1 MRSHYEHD
9 TPMRTQ
15 STVTWLCVLIT
26 FIGCSCL
33 NTSGA
38 QPPVN
43 LIRDV
48 PDSAARVSVDSTFPG
63 YDSAVLT
70 DGRWIAEGQ
79 NAPTGYGDPNRLG
92 NGGNTWVSADSLAT
106 HWIQIEWPK
115 PVRFNSVHIVWSLPE
130 WMPKAFQLEI
140 QKESGWQP
148 LDPQVAAWEPTTRET
163 RLSFQPVEARALRIV
178 QPAGCGGTREL
189 LAAQEIAVYLT
200 DEVPSHDAQA
210 VRLNASQLTRLIPT
224 EPERNLARLHT
235 TTPGAVRAWSYS
247 QTGRQQEVPGLV
259 DDNLTEQLTTTPE
272 TLALGV
278 EWPIAH
284 MLEEATLCWN
294 AAPPAPDQ
302 LVIEYFDTQQ
312 WQPITNG
319 LNATRDTDAQRIHWA
334 FTPVATTGL
343 RVRWLET
350 PLSHVPTELRV
361 PRVWPANAQ
370 TWPDRIAGRGV
381 LATEILGRPEDPTFA
396 ALASAALPM
405 TPARTFVGTPGD
417 ITEMG
422 VLWDGSIVGRET
434 IRIAVGAERWQMP
447 ELRETLR
454 RELLDGWLPAVITS
468 AQAGQVLVKQTVFC
482 LPADATH
489 GPLTWIHVTL
499 HNTATAPVDCPLFL
513 RLQSGHGGTI
523 SLVDGIVS
531 RQDDV
536 LLACVQSPA
545 PPAVA
550 DAQSIQF
557 ALCLPA
563 AGEIAV
569 DLVHPQKKDISRTEA
584 AALRKLSYDTA
595 LCEFCS
601 LWNKALENVICFHL
615 PEPRVENMVRA
626 VLAQLLINADG
637 DIMPYGAAPSVYEG
651 SLFGIEESYA
661 MLGLAQWGLQDEA
674 ARFLDATYLTP
685 DFLKKVDVYQGYDDR
700 HQQYRNGLQPHYAV
714 ATYRLAGNRAWIE
727 KHLPLMRECAEWT
740 IRERRKTMAADS
752 ADRPLHAG
760 LLPQWAYGG
769 DIAEV
774 QCYAL
779 YANFCCWR
787 GLVDTAWLLD
797 ELGDTET
804 AARYRQEAVA
814 YRRDIDRAIAGSY
827 RADRSPPFLP
837 LRLYAEQPDE
847 QMDYYQLFAGC
858 MLDVEY
864 LEPSGQHAKWI
875 NDYLE
880 SDNRLFCGLP
890 RFRRDAGPGGIDALY
905 GKGYLLNQLRV
916 GAVREFLLGF
926 YAFLAFNMDHTTF
939 TSRETNV
946 IYSSDRHLRTGYYV
960 PDQSDPVPC
969 SSAVALQL
977 VRHML
982 ATELSSQVDA
992 PPDTLL
998 LLGGVPQHWL
1008 APGQS
1013 LEFKDLPTV
1022 FGPVSLAIESSERS
1036 IHVRVSPPT
1045 RRPPQTLRIRLG
1057 HPGAR
1062 MVQNVEYDDNATPHV
1077 DPSGAWIEL
1086 PGNSPMCDIVVGF
1099 E

>member
-1 MRSHYEHD
+1 MRS
-9 TPMRTQ
+9 T
-15 STVTWLCVLIT
+15 SILTWLCVLTIVSGWP
-26 FIGCSCL
+26 FLSA
-33 NTSGA
+33 SGA
-38 QPPVN
+38 QLPVN
-43 LIRDV
+43 LVRDV
-48 PDSAARVSVDSTFPG
+48 PDSVARVSVDSTFSG
-63 YDSAVLT
+63 YDTSVLN

-79 NAPTGYGDPNRLG
+79 DSPTGYGDPNRLG
-92 NGGNTWVSADSLAT
+92 NGGNTWVSADALGE
-106 HWIQIEWPK
+106 HWIQIDWPK
-115 PVRFNSVHIVWSLPE
+115 PVRFNTVHIVWSLPE
-130 WMPKAFQLEI
+130 WMPKAFQLQI
-140 QKESGWQP
+140 QVESKWQP
-148 LDPQVAAWEPTTRET
+148 LDSQVAAWEPTTRET
-163 RLSFQPVEARALRIV
+163 RLSFKPVETGALRIV

-189 LAAQEIAVYLT
+189 LAAQEIAVYLSDKDPSSDARAIT
-200 DEVPSHDAQA
+200 LNSSQIARLVPA
-210 VRLNASQLTRLIPT
+210 
-224 EPERNLARLHT
+224 EPERNLTRLQA
-235 TTPGAVRAWSYS
+235 TTPGAVHAWSYS
-247 QTGRQQEVPGLV
+247 QAGRQHELPALI
-259 DDNLTEQLTTTPE
+259 DDNLAKQLTSTPD

-278 EWPIAH
+278 QWPIAH
-284 MLEEATLCWN
+284 VTEEATLCFN
-294 AAPPAPDQ
+294 AVPPAPDQ
-302 LVIEYFDTQQ
+302 FVIEYFDTER
-312 WQPITNG
+312 WQPVTSG
-319 LNATRDTDAQRIHWA
+319 LTATQDLAAQRIHWK
-334 FTPVATTGL
+334 FTPVASTGL
-343 RVRWLET
+343 RVRCVSPPIPQTL
-350 PLSHVPTELRV
+350 TEFLV
-361 PRVWPANAQ
+361 PRVWPESAQ
-370 TWPDRIAGRGV
+370 AWPERIAGRGV
-381 LATEILGRPEDPTFA
+381 LATEVLGRPEDPAFA

-434 IRIAVGAERWQMP
+434 ISLAVGAERWRLL
-447 ELRETLR
+447 ELRETLQ
-454 RELLDGWLPAVITS
+454 RELLDGWMPAVTTS

-482 LPADATH
+482 LPGNASH
-489 GPLTWIHVTL
+489 GPVTWIHVTL
-499 HNTATAPVDCPLFL
+499 QNTANSPVDCPLYL
-513 RLQSGHGGTI
+513 RLHSGHGGTI
-523 SLVDGIVS
+523 SLVDGIVA

-536 LLACVQSPA
+536 LLACVQSPT
-545 PPAVA
+545 PPVA
-550 DAQSIQF
+550 ADSQSIQF
-557 ALCLPA
+557 ALRLPA
-563 AGEIAV
+563 AGDMAIDV
-569 DLVHPQKKDISRTEA
+569 VHPQTKGISRTEA
-584 AALRKLSYDTA
+584 TARRGLSYDTA
-595 LCEFCS
+595 LHAFRS
-601 LWNKALENVICFHL
+601 LGDKALEKVIAFHL

-685 DFLKKVDVYQGYDDR
+685 EFLKKVDVYQGYDDR

-714 ATYRLAGNRAWIE
+714 AAYRLAGNRTWIE

-740 IRERRKTMAADS
+740 IRERRKTMTADG

-787 GLVDTAWLLD
+787 GLVDTAWLLE
-797 ELGDTET
+797 ELGDSAT
-804 AARYRQEAVA
+804 AERYRQEAVA
-814 YRRDIDRAIAGSY
+814 YRQDIDRAIEGSY

-864 LEPSGQHAKWI
+864 LEPGGQHAKWI

-916 GAVREFLLGF
+916 GSVREFLLGF

-946 IYSSDRHLRTGYYV
+946 IYASDRHLRTGYYV

-969 SSAVALQL
+969 SSAVALQW

-982 ATELSSQVDA
+982 ATELSSRVDA

-998 LLGGVPQHWL
+998 LLGGVPQQWL
-1008 APGQS
+1008 APGQK
-1013 LEFKDLPTV
+1013 LQFQDLPTV
-1022 FGPVSLAIESSERS
+1022 FGPVSLVIESSERS
-1036 IHVRVSPPT
+1036 IHLRVSPPT
-1045 RRPPQTLRIRLG
+1045 RRPPQTIRIRLG
-1057 HPGAR
+1057 HPGER
-1062 MVQNVEYDDNATPHV
+1062 LVQNIEFDDNAVPRV

-1086 PGNSPMCDIVVGF
+1086 PGNSPACDVVVGF